1 MVMISPE
8 FSADLIARVTASLTA
23 EVYRGTRRFCALIP
37 GLERLGTYRY
47 GQRSF
52 YVSGP
57 SLWNSLPLTVRRL
70 VTDSN
75 TVLYEA
81 KDISVYSSLRDI
93 TIAPP

>member
-1 MVMISPE
+1 MCVPV
-8 FSADLIARVTASLTA
+8 SAIQRRCGLRSAVRGDLEVPRCNLAR
-23 EVYRGTRRFCALIP
+23 C
-37 GLERLGTYRY
+37 

-52 YVSGP
+52 YISGP
-57 SLWNSLPLTVRRL
+57 SLWNSLPLTVR
-70 VTDSN
+70 DSSLTLN